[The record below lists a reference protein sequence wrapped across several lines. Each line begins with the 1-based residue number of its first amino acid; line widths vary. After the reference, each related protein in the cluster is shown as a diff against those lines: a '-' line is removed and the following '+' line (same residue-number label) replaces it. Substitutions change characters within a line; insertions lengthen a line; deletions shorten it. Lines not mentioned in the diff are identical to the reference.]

1 MAYVP
6 QQAWVQNTTIKDNI
20 LFGSNLDNMKYG
32 EVIEACGLGPVLDK
46 IPGRDTAALIEVS
59 LHACVINKVTYMYSS
74 WYLIGGHG
82 QLLTYCT
89 IGH

>member
-1 MAYVP
+1 MLALLNLQSKFDACFLLQGTVAYVP

-46 IPGRDTAALIEVS
+46 IPGRDTAALIEV
-59 LHACVINKVTYMYSS
+59 KVCM
-74 WYLIGGHG
+74 HV
-82 QLLTYCT
+82 
-89 IGH
+89 